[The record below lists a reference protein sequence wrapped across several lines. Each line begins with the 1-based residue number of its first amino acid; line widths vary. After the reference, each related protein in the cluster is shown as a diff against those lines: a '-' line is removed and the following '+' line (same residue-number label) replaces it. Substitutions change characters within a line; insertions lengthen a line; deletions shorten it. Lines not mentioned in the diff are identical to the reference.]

1 MWAAQVVALKCPEAI
16 RYNAWKRSRLRRCV
30 VCTEARRKSSRLWPH
45 LARSTWTIGLLP
57 DGYEL
62 ERVPPDPIRIPPG
75 RKLRVS
81 TRSGFRSVPEGAGPG
96 ERGASAPCP
105 VSD

>member
-1 MWAAQVVALKCPEAI
+1 MWAAQVVALKSPEAI

-45 LARSTWTIGLLP
+45 LAISTRTIGRLP

-62 ERVPPDPIRIPPG
+62 ERSPPDPIRIPPR

-81 TRSGFRSVPEGAGPG
+81 TRSGFSPIGHDDGS
-96 ERGASAPCP
+96 ASIATHFELDH
-105 VSD
+105 V

>member
-30 VCTEARRKSSRLWPH
+30 VCTEARRKSSRVWPH
-45 LARSTWTIGLLP
+45 LAISTRTIRQLP
-57 DGYEL
+57 VGYEL
-62 ERVPPDPIRIPPG
+62 ERSPSDLIRIPPR

-81 TRSGFRSVPEGAGPG
+81 TRSGFRRSGIDLRQHLILGLE
-96 ERGASAPCP
+96 
-105 VSD
+105 